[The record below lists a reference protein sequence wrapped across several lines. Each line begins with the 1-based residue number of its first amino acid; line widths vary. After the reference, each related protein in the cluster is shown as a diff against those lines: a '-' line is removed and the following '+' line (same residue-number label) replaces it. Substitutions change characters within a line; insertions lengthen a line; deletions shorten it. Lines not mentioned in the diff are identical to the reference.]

1 MLAYQIVNDL
11 CADDPRPGDVFTLL
25 DRAIRAYRLILSDR
39 GKALRVRRNGETMD
53 LILCLP
59 TNPRNPVREDVM
71 VLDFLDRPD
80 WRADRAVK
88 LAARTLADKLH
99 IRYCLFRGCILPVPV
114 TDKLPRN
121 LRDLR
126 LWSTVPGDPATAVRW
141 VEVAGVGRLSPGEFR
156 RRYRVAA
163 SSASLAPP
171 QAGEL
176 AHSAAS
182 PFPTKPE
189 ERLCGG
195 PSGRATFSYPL
206 VTRITAH
213 VRRPNGRCRD
223 IKLLPWEF
231 HLMARAREEGAQ

>member
-53 LILCLP
+53 LIRCLP

-88 LAARTLADKLH
+88 LTARTLADKLH

-121 LRDLR
+121 LRALR

-156 RRYRVAA
+156 RRYHFREGT
-163 SSASLAPP
+163 S
-171 QAGEL
+171 
-176 AHSAAS
+176 
-182 PFPTKPE
+182 FT
-189 ERLCGG
+189 
-195 PSGRATFSYPL
+195 YPL
-206 VTRITAH
+206 VLRLTAH

-223 IKLLPWEF
+223 LKLLPWEF